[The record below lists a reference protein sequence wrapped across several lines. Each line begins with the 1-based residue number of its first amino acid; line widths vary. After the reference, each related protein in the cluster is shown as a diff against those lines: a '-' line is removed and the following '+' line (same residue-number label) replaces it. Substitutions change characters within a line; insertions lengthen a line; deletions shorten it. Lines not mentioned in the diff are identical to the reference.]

1 MDLDDLEDL
10 EAEQDDPVKAGTTEP
25 DYRKGHKDK
34 QSVLRGGSNGSDHL
48 SPQLRSFDKMF
59 SSWEENYEK
68 WKSDNRS
75 NPDRGYVESYTAQM
89 EAMRLQLLEKR
100 GRINMSAA
108 TVMKHNWN
116 SEDGR
121 VSVKSYLEPPVE
133 GKPNTMASA
142 EELAKKLLE
151 EDYEEESSG
160 PQAKRS
166 RWETNEDDA
175 PPKKSRWESESRDNL
190 DIGQMRRKPTNP
202 GNNLMPPS
210 NTPRFPF
217 NPQAGNH
224 LKMSQNV
231 RGRGGFG
238 QRGHYSQFGGRDS
251 TNIQTW
257 NPSQV
262 RDYSNNRY
270 AGDFRPQ
277 TFDYSHG
284 GRGRGGARGNPQG
297 RGGRGWFQPLR
308 SSASPSPSS
317 VPVVN
322 TGKVV
327 TLESILTEE
336 RTSRPGKIV
345 IILRGVPG
353 AGKSHLARLIKEKE
367 VEMGGEQPRTMALDD
382 YFECEGEYEY
392 EPDMEQSYRANL
404 LKSFKKNIDSGL
416 FQFILVDAIN
426 DKVNHFREFWSYAKQ
441 NGYEVREKLV
451 LVL

>member
-1 MDLDDLEDL
+1 
-10 EAEQDDPVKAGTTEP
+10 
-25 DYRKGHKDK
+25 
-34 QSVLRGGSNGSDHL
+34 
-48 SPQLRSFDKMF
+48 MF
-59 SSWEENYEK
+59 STWEESYEK
-68 WKSDNRS
+68 WKSDNRN

-100 GRINMSAA
+100 TKMNMSAA
-108 TVMKHNWN
+108 AVMKHKWN

-121 VSVKSYLEPPVE
+121 VSVKSYLEPPGE
-133 GKPNTMASA
+133 GKSSSAPSA

-151 EDYEEESSG
+151 GEYEDEAS
-160 PQAKRS
+160 PQTKRS
-166 RWETNEDDA
+166 RWETNTEEDVPA
-175 PPKKSRWESESRDNL
+175 KKSRWESDSSDNL
-190 DIGQMRRKPTNP
+190 DIGQMRRQQTNP
-202 GNNLMPPS
+202 ANMMAS
-210 NTPRFPF
+210 NTPRFPV
-217 NPQAGNH
+217 NSQPGNH

-238 QRGHYSQFGGRDS
+238 QRGRYSPYEGQA
-251 TNIQTW
+251 W

-262 RDYSNNRY
+262 RDYSNNRHV
-270 AGDFRPQ
+270 GDRDFRPQ

-284 GRGRGGARGNPQG
+284 GGARGRGGARGKPPG
-297 RGGRGWFQPLR
+297 RGGRGGFQPLR
-308 SSASPSPSS
+308 SSASP

-382 YFECEGEYEY
+382 YFECDGEYEY
-392 EPDMEQSYRANL
+392 EPEMEQSYRANL
-404 LKSFKKNIDSGL
+404 LKSFKKNIDAGL

-441 NGYEVREKLV
+441 NGYEVREAPWWV
-451 LVL
+451 L